1 MKNILKTLLMV
12 LAILM
17 HISCTS
23 TATQSPSHS
32 TTQSLDKS
40 QVWQLVKIQGRNIDR
55 TATPTTLAFNPEAHT
70 LRGQTQCNTYSA
82 DYTLSQPLSHSAT
95 QSLTISNFQLS
106 NVQCPDAE
114 MNAETRYLSTLKKC
128 TQLSL
133 TATTLTL
140 GNKNK
145 ALLEFELR

>member
-23 TATQSPSHS
+23 TTTQPLSHS
-32 TTQSLDKS
+32 VTQSLDKS
-40 QVWQLVKIQGRNIDR
+40 QVWQLVKIQGRDIDR
-55 TATPTTLAFNPEAHT
+55 TATPTTLVFNPEAHT

-82 DYTLSQPLSHSAT
+82 DYTLSQPLSHTVT